1 MKQLTTFL
9 VGGWWSC
16 GHGRA
21 WRHSLVAW
29 VGRLLR
35 CVGIYH
41 NWKKSKIYFSLKMS
55 LKTTG
60 KKLPS
65 YLIFSKNPT
74 LKMTDC
80 CYIVHA
86 SDCFLFPKLIP
97 NIPSYQLRRC
107 LAHKISQNRQYM
119 SIRSK
124 THFKQE
130 TTGYYADLITV
141 SLFVTVTNLL
151 ICLSVGLF
159 RHFM

>member
-21 WRHSLVAW
+21 WRHSPVAW

-55 LKTTG
+55 LKTSG
-60 KKLPS
+60 KTP
-65 YLIFSKNPT
+65 IFSNLFKKSNIKNDR
-74 LKMTDC
+74 LLFYC
-80 CYIVHA
+80 SCIRL
-86 SDCFLFPKLIP
+86 FLVSKTSPKIP
-97 NIPSYQLRRC
+97 PYQLRRC
-107 LAHKISQNRQYM
+107 LAHKISQNRQHM

-141 SLFVTVTNLL
+141 SLLVTVTNLL
-151 ICLSVGLF
+151 ICLWVGLF
-159 RHFM
+159 WHFM